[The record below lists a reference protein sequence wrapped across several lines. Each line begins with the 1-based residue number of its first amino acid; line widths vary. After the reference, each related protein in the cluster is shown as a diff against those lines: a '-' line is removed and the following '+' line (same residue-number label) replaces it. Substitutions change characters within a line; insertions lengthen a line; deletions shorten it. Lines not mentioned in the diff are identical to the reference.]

1 MTVTAAQVRL
11 IVGLGADVIPDAAVE
26 AAIQLATAWCENCAG
41 AYHVS
46 APDCAVMDMT
56 VYYLRQHLDMAG
68 VKPSSISLP
77 GITMATDLAS
87 ACRLLMES
95 AEGAIKK
102 EAAGKGAS
110 FRHIRSGKVGRWH

>member
-1 MTVTAAQVRL
+1 MTTVAQVRL
-11 IVGLGADVIPDAAVE
+11 IIGLGADTIPDASIE
-26 AAIQLATAWCENCAG
+26 AAIDLATAWCETAAG
-41 AYHVS
+41 AYHVT

-56 VYYLRQHLDMAG
+56 IYYLRQHLDLAG
-68 VKPSSISLP
+68 VKPSSLSLP
-77 GITMATDLAS
+77 DISMATDLAS

-102 EAAGKGAS
+102 EAASKGAS